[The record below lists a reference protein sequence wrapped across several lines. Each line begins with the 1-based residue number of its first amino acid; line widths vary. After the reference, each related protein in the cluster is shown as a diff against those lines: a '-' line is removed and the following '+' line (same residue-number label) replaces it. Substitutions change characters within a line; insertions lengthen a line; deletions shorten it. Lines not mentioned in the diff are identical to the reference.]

1 MRVVEVRSPETIASK
16 VDSDETPVR
25 RSRPYLKYMLAW
37 TAGLSFEAG
46 ARAGAF
52 SGSLDRPCARAR
64 ACSGVGK
71 VVPRGSSFSRSEE
84 HTSELQSLMR
94 ISYAVFCLKK
104 TKKTED
110 DQINR

>member
-1 MRVVEVRSPETIASK
+1 MFFCFKQKTAYEMRSSDWSSDVCSSDLVRSPETIASK

-71 VVPRGSSFSRSEE
+71 VVPRGSSFSR
-84 HTSELQSLMR
+84 
-94 ISYAVFCLKK
+94 APAK
-104 TKKTED
+104 D
-110 DQINR
+110 